1 MFSIYGSALMVG
13 FKEELFKINATFVK
27 NPSINATYLISDSDE
42 RLASEHDFTKEND
55 LKF

>member
-27 NPSINATYLISDSDE
+27 NPNINATYLISDSDE
-42 RLASEHDFTKEND
+42 RLASEHEFTKEND

>member
-27 NPSINATYLISDSDE
+27 NPNINATYLNTI
-42 RLASEHDFTKEND
+42 L
-55 LKF
+55 LKKMI